1 MGFLARVSADKV
13 RRHSTLRKGKRVRFI
28 ARSLVAIGATLA
40 CVAALA
46 AEVPQPAFDD
56 PALRTRVTKLANGL
70 SVLTL
75 EDHATPVVSLQ
86 VWVKVGSGD
95 ESRFTGIAHLFE
107 HMMFL
112 GSKNLSKLGPEAYT
126 KLVEERGGQI
136 NAYTSRDVTVY
147 FENVAPEHLPLVL
160 AIEGERFA
168 NLEVTEEALA
178 AERQVVIEER
188 RLRSENDPDGIA
200 FESAMALAYQAHPY
214 RVPTV
219 GWKSDLEKVTAA
231 DCQAFFDTYYA
242 ANNLVIAIAGN
253 FDTAEALALV
263 EKHFGGLRSAPA
275 IPRNP
280 QEEPEQNGERR
291 AIEHFPVRAPILLSV
306 YQAPSTHSP
315 DSDALD
321 IAGGILAGGRTSRL
335 HRALVDEARLALEP
349 SAFYWELQRAGV
361 FMAGATLVPGAE
373 VAAAEKIVHGEIA
386 KLAAAPPSEEELR
399 RARRALEVQWIR
411 GQGSAHALA
420 SRIAQDYVAYG
431 RIEPLAEKLAALR
444 AVTPAD
450 VQRVVRQ
457 YLAPHRRNVVQ
468 VFPPAAGEEGRP

>member
-1 MGFLARVSADKV
+1 VRLIALRLLALAV
-13 RRHSTLRKGKRVRFI
+13 TL
-28 ARSLVAIGATLA
+28 S

-46 AEVPQPAFDD
+46 AEDAPAEFDD
-56 PALRTRVTKLANGL
+56 PALRTRITQLANGL
-70 SVLTL
+70 SLLTL

-95 ESRFTGIAHLFE
+95 ENRFTGIAHLFE

-112 GSKNLSKLGPEAYT
+112 GSKNLARLGPEAYT
-126 KLVEERGGQI
+126 KLVEERGGRI

-147 FENVAPEHLPLVL
+147 FEDVAPEHLPLMIAL
-160 AIEGERFA
+160 EGERFA
-168 NLEVTEEALA
+168 NLEVTEEALK

-219 GWKSDLEKVTAA
+219 GWMSDLEKVTAA

-253 FDTAEALALV
+253 FDTGEAIALV
-263 EKHFGGLRSAPA
+263 EKHFGGLRSAPS

-280 QEEPEQNGERR
+280 QEEPVQNGERR
-291 AIEHFPVRAPILLSV
+291 AVEHFSVRAPILLSA
-306 YQAPSTHSP
+306 YQAPSTHGE
-315 DSDALD
+315 DTDALD
-321 IAGGILAGGRTSRL
+321 IAAGILAGGRTSRL
-335 HRALVDEARLALEP
+335 QRALVDEARLALEP
-349 SAFYWELQRAGV
+349 SAFFWELQRAGV
-361 FMAGATLVPGAE
+361 FMAGATLVPGAD
-373 VAAAEKIVHGEIA
+373 VAAAEKIVHDEIA
-386 KLAAAPPSEEELR
+386 KLAVAPPSDEEVR

-420 SRIAQDYVAYG
+420 SRVAQDYVAYG

-450 VQRVVRQ
+450 VQRVAGQ
-457 YLAPHRRNVVQ
+457 YLAPQRRNVVQ
-468 VFPPAAGEEGRP
+468 VFPPAASAEVQP